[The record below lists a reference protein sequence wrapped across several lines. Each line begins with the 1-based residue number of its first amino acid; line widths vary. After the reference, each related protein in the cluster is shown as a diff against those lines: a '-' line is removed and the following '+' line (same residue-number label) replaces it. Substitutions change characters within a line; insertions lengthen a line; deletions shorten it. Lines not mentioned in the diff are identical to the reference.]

1 LLFCLRHLFDFRID
15 SEVGAMA
22 EHQVLDGCVAGLA
35 DEATP
40 LKKLAIINVSAF
52 MSFLAYS
59 GFQINPDLIRMS
71 LT

>member
-1 LLFCLRHLFDFRID
+1 
-15 SEVGAMA
+15 MA